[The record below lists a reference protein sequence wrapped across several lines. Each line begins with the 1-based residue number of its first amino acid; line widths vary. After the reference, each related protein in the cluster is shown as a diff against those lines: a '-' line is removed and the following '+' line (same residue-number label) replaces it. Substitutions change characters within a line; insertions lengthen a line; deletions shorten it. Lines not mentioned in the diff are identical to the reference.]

1 MTMFDVITSHV
12 ETTEGDR
19 VVYDRMGEGPGVLFV
34 QPAGQTRATDPI
46 TPATLR
52 ALADAGRT
60 AVVHDRVGRGD
71 SAAAPPITLA
81 RELAA
86 IDAILNEIGPAI
98 VVGWSSGGAI
108 ALAAAARNDAVRGV
122 VLFELPFDG
131 SGEAAGFLEGI
142 RQRVR
147 AGDTAAI
154 VEYYMK
160 DMPPQWL
167 EQAKAGPG
175 WASLLEMAPSF
186 EADAEALALLESAP
200 LTQLLAS
207 VRAPVL
213 ALTADD
219 ALPIMHD
226 AAHAIAAATGGAAER
241 IAGRHHGWDPDAMAA
256 RILRLTE

>member
-1 MTMFDVITSHV
+1 MSDVITGLA
-12 ETTEGDR
+12 ETVEGDH
-19 VVYDRMGEGPGVLFV
+19 VVYDRIGQGPSVLFV

-52 ALADAGRT
+52 VLADAGRT

-71 SAAAPPITLA
+71 SPAAPPITLA

-86 IDAILNEIGPAI
+86 IDALLRESGPAI

-108 ALAAAARNDAVRGV
+108 ALAAAARNEAVRGV

-131 SGEAAGFLEGI
+131 TGEAAGFLDGI

-147 AGDTAAI
+147 AGDAAAI

-175 WASLLEMAPSF
+175 WASLLDMAPSF
-186 EADAEALALLESAP
+186 EADAEALAWLESAP
-200 LTQLLAS
+200 LTQLLAPIR
-207 VRAPVL
+207 VPVL

-219 ALPIMHD
+219 AQPFMHD
-226 AAHAIAAATGGAAER
+226 AAHAIASATGGAAER

>member
-1 MTMFDVITSHV
+1 MLDVITDHV
-12 ETTEGDR
+12 DTSEGDR
-19 VVYDRMGEGPGVLFV
+19 IVYDRLGEGPGVLFV

-52 ALADAGRT
+52 ALAEGGRG
-60 AVVHDRVGRGD
+60 AAAHDRVGRGD
-71 SAAAPPITLA
+71 SPAASPITLA

-86 IDAILNEIGPAI
+86 IEAILDVVGPAI

-108 ALAAAARNDAVRGV
+108 ALAAAARNEAVRGV

-147 AGDTAAI
+147 AGDAAAI

-175 WASLLEMAPSF
+175 WASLLDMAPSF
-186 EADAEALALLESAP
+186 EADVEALAWLESAP
-200 LTQLLAS
+200 LTELLAPIR
-207 VRAPVL
+207 VPVL

-219 ALPIMHD
+219 AQPFMHD
-226 AAHAIAAATGGAAER
+226 AAHAIASATGGAAER

-256 RILRLTE
+256 RLLRLTE